1 MPDTLMSPPL
11 VTLADLLR
19 RLGGVPPDRVRF
31 DPLPGSATE
40 VHVLELAERHGILCE
55 LIDGVLVEKA
65 MGFRESYLAMALVQ
79 WLRDFVVARNLG
91 IVTGPDGMMR
101 LFPGLVRIPD
111 VAFVAW
117 DRCPNRRVPQ
127 DPIPDLAP
135 NLAIEVLS
143 ESNTKGEMQVKCSE
157 YFAAGAEQVWL
168 VNLKSRSVAIFTDP
182 DTFVR
187 CGEDDTLDGA
197 PVLPGFQLV
206 VRDLFAELDRHG

>member
-1 MPDTLMSPPL
+1 MSDSLMAPPL

-19 RLGGVPPDRVRF
+19 RLGSVPPDRVRF
-31 DPLPGSATE
+31 DPLPGTATE
-40 VHVLELAERHGILCE
+40 SHLLELAERDGILCE

-111 VAFVAW
+111 VAFVSW
-117 DRCPNRRVPQ
+117 DRCPNRRVPREA
-127 DPIPDLAP
+127 IPDLAP

-143 ESNTKGEMQVKCSE
+143 ESNTQGEMQVKCGE
-157 YFAAGAEQVWL
+157 YFAAGAELVWL
-168 VNLKSRSVAIFTDP
+168 VDLKTRSVTIFASP
-182 DTFVR
+182 DASVVR
-187 CGEDDTLDGA
+187 AEDETLDGGQ
-197 PVLPGFQLV
+197 VLPGFQLA

>member
-1 MPDTLMSPPL
+1 MSDTVMSPPL

-31 DPLPGSATE
+31 DPLPGLATE
-40 VHVLELAERHGILCE
+40 ADVLELAERDGILCE

-127 DPIPDLAP
+127 EPIPDLAP

-143 ESNTKGEMQVKCSE
+143 ESNTKGEMQVKCGE
-157 YFAAGAEQVWL
+157 YFAAGAELVWL
-168 VNLKSRSVAIFTDP
+168 VDLKSRSVAVFTNP
-182 DTFVR
+182 DTSVLR
-187 CGEDDTLDGA
+187 EDDATLDGGH
-197 PVLPGFQLV
+197 VLPGFQLS